1 MSKRLHEEDDPK
13 PILTREE
20 ILEKKKA
27 YWREYY
33 YSGRVKKTPEQIE
46 RKKEYLRE
54 YAKNKRKKEKYKNI
68 NNNKKAKKNDK
79 IISDVKNDNITDI
92 NNDVQIFVGFLL
104 KVSNKN

>member
-1 MSKRLHEEDDPK
+1 MPKRLHEENDPK

-54 YAKNKRKKEKYKNI
+54 YVKNNPKKKGTI
-68 NNNKKAKKNDK
+68 NNNKKAKNGDK
-79 IISDVKNDNITDI
+79 IISDVKNNNIADI

-104 KVSNKN
+104 TVSNKN

>member
-1 MSKRLHEEDDPK
+1 MPKRLREEDDAK

-54 YAKNKRKKEKYKNI
+54 YVKNKPKKEKYKTI
-68 NNNKKAKKNDK
+68 NNNKKPKIDDK

-92 NNDVQIFVGFLL
+92 NNDVQIFFGFLL
-104 KVSNKN
+104 TVSNKN